1 MPDGE
6 KSVTAK
12 IVQRISAI
20 AAAEWN
26 ACAGPDNPT
35 VGHAFLNAMEESG
48 SATEKTGWLPH
59 HVAIEGA
66 DGRLIGCAPCYVK
79 SHSYGEYVFDWGWAE
94 AFERAGGSYYPKL
107 QVSVPFTPVT
117 GPRLM
122 VRPGADVDAVRGAL
136 LATLSEIAKELKLSS
151 LHITFTPEDEYKML
165 GAAGLLQ
172 RTGQQ
177 FHWTNPGYQT
187 FDDFLAALS
196 SDKRKMVRKERK
208 VANAE
213 LVIETLTGEALTDK
227 HMDAFFRFYL
237 KTVDKKWAHA
247 YLNREFFRQIRA
259 EMADKIVL
267 VMAFDNGQPAGG
279 ALNILGTQTLYGR
292 NWGAA
297 RHYDMLYFEAC
308 FYRAI
313 EFAIAKGLKRVEA
326 GAQGPHKIARGYLPS
341 ATYSAHWVR
350 DANFRRAIED
360 FLRRERATV
369 AHEMEVL
376 AERSPF
382 RKSDQPPRDAG
393 PNAKPDTE

>member
-6 KSVTAK
+6 KAITAK
-12 IVQRISAI
+12 VVHRIAEISA
-20 AAAEWN
+20 ADWD

-35 VGHAFLNAMEESG
+35 VGHTFLNAMEESG

-59 HVAIEGA
+59 HVAIEDAG
-66 DGRLIGCAPCYVK
+66 GRLIGCAPCYVK

-117 GPRLM
+117 GPRLL
-122 VRPGADVDAVRGAL
+122 VRPGVDTVSVRRAL
-136 LATLSEIAKELKLSS
+136 LAALIEIAKELKLSS
-151 LHITFTPEDEYKML
+151 IHITFTPEDEWKML
-165 GAAGLLQ
+165 GEAGLLQ

-177 FHWTNPGYQT
+177 FHWTNPGYRS

-208 VANAE
+208 AANAA
-213 LVIETLTGEALTDK
+213 LAIEALTGDALTEK

-237 KTVDKKWAHA
+237 NTVDKKWAHA
-247 YLNREFFRQIRA
+247 YLNREFFRLIRA
-259 EMADKIVL
+259 RMADKIVL
-267 VMAFDNGQPAGG
+267 VMAFDKGQPAGG
-279 ALNILGTQTLYGR
+279 ALNILGSETLFGR

-313 EFAIAKGLKRVEA
+313 EFAIAHGLKRVEA

-341 ATYSAHWVR
+341 TTYSAHWIR
-350 DANFRRAIED
+350 DANFRRAIGD
-360 FLRRERATV
+360 FLRRERANV
-369 AHEMEVL
+369 AHEMEIL

-382 RKSDQPPRDAG
+382 KKSDHLPRDAG
-393 PNAKPDTE
+393 QNGE

>member
-20 AAAEWN
+20 PAAAWD

-59 HVAIEGA
+59 HVAIEDA

-117 GPRLM
+117 GPRLL

-136 LATLSEIAKELKLSS
+136 LAALSEIAKELKLSS
-151 LHITFTPEDEYKML
+151 LHITFTPEDEWKML

-177 FHWTNPGYQT
+177 FHWTNPGYHS

-213 LVIETLTGEALTDK
+213 LVIETLTGETLTDK

-279 ALNILGTQTLYGR
+279 ALNILGTETLYGR

-313 EFAIAKGLKRVEA
+313 EFAIAKRLKRVEA

-360 FLRRERATV
+360 FLRRERAKV
-369 AHEMEVL
+369 AQEMEFL

-382 RKSDQPPRDAG
+382 KKSDHLPRDAG
-393 PNAKPDTE
+393 GE

>member
-20 AAAEWN
+20 SAAEWD

-59 HVAIEGA
+59 HVAIEDA

-117 GPRLM
+117 GPRLL
-122 VRPGADVDAVRGAL
+122 VRPGADVDGTRAAL
-136 LATLSEIAKELKLSS
+136 LAALSEIAKELKLSS
-151 LHITFTPEDEYKML
+151 LHITFTPEDECRML
-165 GAAGLLQ
+165 GEAGLLQ

-177 FHWTNPGYQT
+177 FHWTNPGYET

-208 VANAE
+208 VANAD
-213 LVIETLTGEALTDK
+213 LVIEALTGETLTDK

-237 KTVDKKWAHA
+237 QTVDKKWAHA

-267 VMAFDNGQPAGG
+267 VMAFDNGAPAGG
-279 ALNILGTQTLYGR
+279 ALNILGTETLYGR

-297 RHYDMLYFEAC
+297 KHYDMLYFEAC

-313 EFAIAKGLKRVEA
+313 EFAIARGLKRVEA

-360 FLRRERATV
+360 FLRRERAKV
-369 AHEMEVL
+369 AQEMEIL

-382 RKSDQPPRDAG
+382 KKSDHLPRDA
-393 PNAKPDTE
+393 DC